1 MRRHLLARPF
11 LLVHRGK
18 CIGSEAKYTQ
28 SARYD
33 IRLEGWFADNTEL
46 AGPQDV
52 HVPERGDTTSALDPG
67 IAEEDLRAVNAV
79 DEREQ
84 CLCLQALERGS
95 YERELARCGHELCVR
110 PPGPIAWHGK
120 LSFRALVKKAGS
132 CTQPTSFAREIDDDD
147 WDRFDRYS
155 AKVHNLRF
163 DGVYRPSVFNQLAL
177 GRRQLDFLPNLVTL
191 YDPEPTPLFT
201 YSNIKRL
208 VFRWSGRGASISVT
222 SWLRLVSRRMPHLES
237 LLCPCIDDNDAPDL
251 PSALTSA
258 LQQSKHLKELTI
270 PAGCLNGQNLLL
282 LAGIP
287 TLESITIN
295 SPFPMSTSHPII
307 SNFPDNPFPSLKVF
321 SVHMYFRTAGMFVPS
336 INAGRA
342 LRTFRILSPYSESFL
357 GYMELLKAIAC
368 HCPHLEV
375 LELKKKSER
384 QADTTHSYTT
394 EFNPWLSHILQSL
407 SHLTSLALRHF
418 GMQGLFPLRDLPVF
432 AVHCKGLSYLQLD
445 IDTNCPLNDV
455 AFYEFPKLKTLDVG
469 LSPISE
475 PTKVASFLS
484 CVLPCDCEISDEYDP
499 SEPCEAAKHWG
510 AVSNWAPV
518 LVNARMEGRPT
529 GRAGISL

>member
-1 MRRHLLARPF
+1 MNQRVAEIVWMELVVTRSLNVHDMRRHLLARPF

-28 SARYD
+28 SARMCM
-33 IRLEGWFADNTEL
+33 F
-46 AGPQDV
+46 P
-52 HVPERGDTTSALDPG
+52 SAETP
-67 IAEEDLRAVNAV
+67 
-79 DEREQ
+79 
-84 CLCLQALERGS
+84 QALLIP
-95 YERELARCGHELCVR
+95 ELLRRIFELSTQSTNVSNACVCR
-110 PPGPIAWHGK
+110 LWNEEAMSVNWRDVGTSCVFALLAPLHGM
-120 LSFRALVKKAGS
+120 
-132 CTQPTSFAREIDDDD
+132 PTSFAREIDDDD